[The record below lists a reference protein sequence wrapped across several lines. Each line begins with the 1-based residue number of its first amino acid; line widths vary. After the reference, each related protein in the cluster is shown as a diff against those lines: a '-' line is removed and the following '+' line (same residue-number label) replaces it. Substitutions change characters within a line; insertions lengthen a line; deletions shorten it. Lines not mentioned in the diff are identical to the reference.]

1 MFVRGAHVQE
11 PSGARIA
18 DTPGLGGVR
27 ANARCRQ
34 FCLQV
39 LLLLQ
44 WVCADD
50 GELVFILDNAF
61 SWFNDKVH
69 EQADAVG
76 TGV

>member
-1 MFVRGAHVQE
+1 VPTRVAV
-11 PSGARIA
+11 SS
-18 DTPGLGGVR
+18 VY
-27 ANARCRQ
+27 
-34 FCLQV
+34 QV

-69 EQADAVG
+69 EQADTVG